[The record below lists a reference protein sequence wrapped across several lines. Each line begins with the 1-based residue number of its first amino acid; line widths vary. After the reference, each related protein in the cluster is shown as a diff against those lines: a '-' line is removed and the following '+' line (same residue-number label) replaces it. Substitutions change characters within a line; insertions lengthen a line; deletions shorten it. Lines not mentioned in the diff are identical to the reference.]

1 MSKIELT
8 ITKCP
13 CCSELAMKPCQF
25 KSGELVMTTQ
35 EVVPSKDCKNGSIYL
50 APSRIGLYVKKCSK
64 CGFVAYFDFHTID
77 NNGKL

>member
-1 MSKIELT
+1 MSKIKLT

-13 CCSELAMKPCQF
+13 YCNEFAMKPYQF
-25 KSGELVMTTQ
+25 KNGELVMTTQ

-50 APSRIGLYVKKCSK
+50 APSRIGLYIKKCYK
-64 CGFVAYFDFHTID
+64 CGFVAYFDFNTID